1 MYFGNE
7 NECVSQRK
15 KHDEEMTATACTQ
28 IPTAR
33 SLAKPDFSQWEF
45 VCRLLGVISLTTHK
59 IVCALLLLLACGYE
73 CTCKKW
79 D

>member
-1 MYFGNE
+1 MYFGNV

-45 VCRLLGVISLTTHK
+45 VCRLLGVISLTTNITGGISLK
-59 IVCALLLLLACGYE
+59 GKSAWNFSFP
-73 CTCKKW
+73 T
-79 D
+79 

>member
-45 VCRLLGVISLTTHK
+45 VCRLLGGISLTTC
-59 IVCALLLLLACGYE
+59 VDLGFG
-73 CTCKKW
+73 
-79 D
+79 